1 MTRTGG
7 ARSLRWLAL
16 ALCALGCVPLLWPG
30 DAPFIN
36 DEPLLIQKA
45 LRHLQ
50 AGALAGSGIEGT
62 KGVVYGPLAVWIYT
76 LLLWLTKDLT
86 VVVALRA
93 LLCTAATA
101 WGLLLLCR
109 FDRTLRPVLLALALL
124 SPYLWF
130 YSRLLWDNTFQ
141 IPLAVLA
148 LGAYA
153 SFCVRPAAWR
163 LGLTLTCLCGMFLLH
178 LMSLSLILPVL
189 GHCLWF
195 HRGWLRA
202 HRRAVAGLILLCA
215 GLVSP
220 YLVALVRSA
229 LSASQKVADL
239 AAGAGAAAGPPPPL
253 LRWEG
258 WVFPLFGGRLFS
270 AQGLDYFF
278 GPGWARGWPLRGLAA
293 VTWLGL
299 PLVWAGILLCA
310 ARVRRWH
317 RAGRPRAVEGE
328 VHLALLALG
337 VLGCMVL
344 QHGIMQ
350 AFGHPHYYSA
360 TWVCFFYF
368 LWTALSAA
376 GRGGL
381 VLSGVYGV
389 ALAGVLGA
397 LIVTVHREGGNQGMH
412 YGTTLQHQIE
422 VVRALHRYHPDAPV
436 RTTVSNFVQFPHGL
450 KVLREVYGLNG
461 RMDGPRRRLLVR
473 HRDQRTGWL
482 VIEEEGE

>member
-1 MTRTGG
+1 MAGR
-7 ARSLRWLAL
+7 LRVPLFL
-16 ALCALGCVPLLWPG
+16 LCVLGCVPLLWPG

-36 DEPLLIQKA
+36 DEPLLIRKA

-62 KGVVYGPLAVWIYT
+62 KGVVYGPLAIWIYT
-76 LLLWLTKDLT
+76 LLLSITRDLT
-86 VVVALRA
+86 AVVALRA

-101 WGLLLLCR
+101 WGILILCR
-109 FDRTLRPVLLALALL
+109 VDRTLRPVLGALALL

-141 IPLAVLA
+141 IPLAVLS

-153 SFCVRPAAWR
+153 SFCARPAAWR
-163 LGLTLTCLCGMFLLH
+163 LALALSGLCGMFLLH
-178 LMSLSLILPVL
+178 LMSLSLIVPVL

-202 HRRAVAGLILLCA
+202 NRRAAVGLVLLCVA
-215 GLVSP
+215 LVSP
-220 YLVALVRSA
+220 YLLALARSA
-229 LSASQKVADL
+229 LSASQKVAEL
-239 AAGAGAAAGPPPPL
+239 AGAGAAGSGPAPPL

-258 WVFPLFGGRLFS
+258 WVFPLLGGRLFS

-278 GPGWARGWPLRGLAA
+278 GEGWARGPLRALAA
-293 VTWLGL
+293 LTWVGL
-299 PLVWAGILLCA
+299 PLVWAGVLLCA

-317 RAGRPRAVEGE
+317 RAGRPRSAEVGAE
-328 VHLALLALG
+328 VHLSLLALG
-337 VLGCMVL
+337 ALGCMVL
-344 QHGIMQ
+344 QNGIMQ

-376 GRGGL
+376 GRAGM
-381 VLSGVYGV
+381 VLAGVYGV

-397 LIVTVHREGGNQGMH
+397 ILVTVHRDGGNQEMH
-412 YGTTLQHQIE
+412 HGTALQHQIE
-422 VVRALHRYHPDAPV
+422 VVRALDRYHPDSPV

-461 RMDGPRRRLLVR
+461 QKDGPRRRLLVR
-473 HRDQRTGWL
+473 HRDQTTGWL
-482 VIEEEGE
+482 VVEEEGE